1 VSPIAGPVLLLAMPL
16 LAAAVTYLF
25 RHLSF
30 IAALLSVAVASLL
43 AFLCL
48 RLPLDRSAFVL
59 GQEVAFG
66 RPVVVLGQTLALNQA
81 GQMWL
86 GYIFVLMAVFY
97 LFAGLLSQGRSF
109 FPFSLAILTLYAL
122 VVLVQTFA
130 LAILVLAI
138 SVALSV
144 FILQAGQLTPIR
156 GAQRYLVVTLLA
168 VPLLLIAGW
177 FVDQAMLEVANAS
190 TLAEGTTPVT
200 AALGQTLARRA
211 LLPAALG
218 FGLLLAVFPF
228 GTWMPAL
235 AAGAP
240 PMSSA
245 FVFTAGQAMALYLA
259 LSFLTMVPA
268 FLDDSITL
276 AVIQLAGLGMAA
288 SGGLMA
294 AVQRDFG
301 RLLGYAALSDLG
313 ILILAFSS
321 GGSQGLVLALLHG
334 ISRTA
339 SIGLMAAALSVLR
352 HRATTDRFA
361 SLRGVARRLP
371 LATGSLILGG
381 LALAG
386 FPFTAGF
393 PTHWAIGRSVW
404 NWVQPFSP
412 AAQEALPG
420 IQAVPGQEWLWHFA
434 LAALVASSLGIVIG
448 VLRGLNAMRGNE
460 SRDDIA
466 RQPILASAVMLA
478 LAAFNLLLGFVP
490 HLFLEPVSNAA
501 QVFLLF

>member
-1 VSPIAGPVLLLAMPL
+1 MTPIAGPIILLALPL
-16 LAAAVTYLF
+16 VAAAVTYLF
-25 RHLSF
+25 RQLAF
-30 IAALLSVAVASLL
+30 VAALLSVAVTGLL

-66 RPVVVLGQTLALNQA
+66 RPVVILGQALELNQA

-86 GYIFVLMAVFY
+86 AYVFVLMAVFY
-97 LFAGLLSQGRSF
+97 LLAWRLSQGRSF
-109 FPFSLAILTLYAL
+109 FSFSLVILALYAL
-122 VVLVQTFA
+122 MVLVQTFA
-130 LAILVLAI
+130 LAVLVFAL
-138 SVALSV
+138 SVALAV
-144 FILQAGQLTPIR
+144 FILQAGQLTSIR

-177 FVDQAMLEVANAS
+177 FVDQAMLDAANAS
-190 TLAEGTTPVT
+190 SLAGGSTLV
-200 AALGQTLARRA
+200 AAVPSQMLVRRA

-228 GTWMPAL
+228 STWVPAL
-235 AAGAP
+235 AAEAP
-240 PMSSA
+240 PMVSA
-245 FVFTAGQAMALYLA
+245 FVFTAGQGMALYLA

-268 FLDDSITL
+268 FLEDPATL

-301 RLLGYAALSDLG
+301 RLFGYAVLSDLG
-313 ILILAFSS
+313 ILILALSS

-334 ISRTA
+334 ISRSV
-339 SIGLMAAALSVLR
+339 SIGLMAAALSVLQ
-352 HRATTDRFA
+352 HRATTDQFA

-371 LATGSLILGG
+371 IATGGLMLGG

-393 PTHWAIGRSVW
+393 PTHWAIMRSVW
-404 NWVQPFSP
+404 NWAQPFSP
-412 AAQEALPG
+412 VAQEVLPG
-420 IQAVPGQEWLWHFA
+420 IQAASGQEWLWKFTV
-434 LAALVASSLGIVIG
+434 AALVASSLGIVIG
-448 VLRGLNAMRGNE
+448 LLRGLDAMRGNE
-460 SRDDIA
+460 LRDDIA
-466 RQPILASAVMLA
+466 RQPLLASVIMLA
-478 LAAFNLLLGFVP
+478 LAAFSLFLGFVP

-501 QVFLLF
+501 QVFSLF